1 VKNNI
6 TKFSVYEAPLVE
18 KKVVFTFGRFN
29 PPTTGHEKLIDKV
42 KSVAGSD
49 DYRIYPSQS
58 QNQKKDPLPYSKKIA
73 YMRKMFPKHKRSIAV
88 DKNPKTA
95 IDVATSL
102 YNSGY
107 RDVTMVVGSDRVK
120 EFETLL
126 KKYNGVKA
134 RHGMYK
140 FDNIKVVSAGD
151 RDPDAEGVS
160 GMSASKMRQAATD
173 GNMNAFMDGLPKGF
187 RDGKQLYRD
196 VRKNMGIREEKDM
209 GTMSD
214 YESKRD
220 AYLTG
225 KIWNIG
231 DIIEAKDMTGPIVQR
246 GTNYV
251 SMEVNNKIHRVWL
264 HDIEEGSSAFAPSV
278 FNKDLGRVA
287 KDQDKTYNK
296 MSSRDKKKVLQL
308 IKRKKMGVGFALRQ
322 VQKEYAHGGRAQG
335 YGLYRPQADL
345 NLRASKL
352 DKTRQDKD
360 VKDEPGTQPAKYY
373 SGVKKKTKDDRAAHF
388 RKGAKMDD
396 DNPAA
401 YAPAPGDAGAKT
413 KPSKHTKKYKKMFG
427 EDMPISLDSLL
438 NEKIEGLVKKA
449 EKSGIPYGILKQV
462 YNRGMAAWRTGHRPG
477 TTPQQWAFARVNS
490 FVTKSKGTWGGAD
503 KDLAAKA
510 RGAKK
515 EAIEYPSD
523 RLTQRYKK
531 DTPGQSV
538 KDESLWANIHKKRQ
552 RIKQGSGEKMRKKGE
567 KGAPTPAQMQRAK
580 AASEE
585 TIQSWYES
593 TETRASYQLRYND
606 DWWWKL
612 NETHDLMLE
621 KIGASCCD
629 DCLEEKVK
637 IKKVG
642 KEVGFDYKGQFITD
656 PTMDP
661 SGRFEVNPRKYYKLT
676 SRDMKNFKMVEQITP
691 WAVFKEQ
698 NFYGE
703 IEEAAE
709 YQGRKV
715 TLNKPMKGDVKKSKV
730 YVKNDKGNVVKV
742 EFGDPNMEIKRDDPA
757 RRKSF
762 RARHNCDNPGPKYKA
777 RYWSCKFWEKG
788 RTVTSLKKG

>member
-1 VKNNI
+1 MKKEI
-6 TKFSVYEAPLVE
+6 KKFSLFEVPLVE

-58 QNQKKDPLPYSKKIA
+58 QNQNKDPLPYAKKIA

-102 YNSGY
+102 HNAGY
-107 RDVTMVVGSDRVK
+107 KDVTMVVGSDRVK

-160 GMSASKMRQAATD
+160 GMSASKMRKAASD
-173 GNMNAFMDGLPKGF
+173 GNMDEFMKGLPRGF
-187 RDGKQLYRD
+187 KDGKSLYRD

-209 GTMSD
+209 GVMND

-220 AYLTG
+220 AYLIG
-225 KIWNIG
+225 KIWKIG
-231 DIIEAKDMTGPIVQR
+231 DIIEAKDMRGPIVQR

-264 HDIEEGSSAFAPSV
+264 HDI
-278 FNKDLGRVA
+278 
-287 KDQDKTYNK
+287 
-296 MSSRDKKKVLQL
+296 
-308 IKRKKMGVGFALRQ
+308 
-322 VQKEYAHGGRAQG
+322 KEYAHGGRAQG
-335 YGLYRPQADL
+335 YGLYRPTADL

-352 DKTRQDKD
+352 DRVKQDKD

-401 YAPAPGDAGAKT
+401 YKPAPGDKGAKT
-413 KPSKHTKKYKKMFG
+413 KPSKHTQKYKKMFG
-427 EDMPISLDSLL
+427 EDMPKTLDQVL

-449 EKSGIPYGILKQV
+449 DKSGIAYSILKQV

-477 TTPQQWAFARVNS
+477 TTPQQWAMARVNS

-510 RGAKK
+510 RGSKK
-515 EAIEYPSD
+515 EAMEYPSD
-523 RLTQRYKK
+523 ELTKKYKK
-531 DTPGQSV
+531 DTPGQ
-538 KDESLWANIHKKRQ
+538 DESLWANIHKKRQ
-552 RIKQGSGEKMRKKGE
+552 RIKQGSGERMRKKGE

-580 AASEE
+580 NASEE
-585 TIQSWYES
+585 TVQQWFES
-593 TETRASYQLRYND
+593 TETRGSYQYKYGE

-621 KIGASCCD
+621 KIGVCCE
-629 DCLEEKVK
+629 DCKED
-637 IKKVG
+637 KK
-642 KEVGFDYKGQFITD
+642 
-656 PTMDP
+656 PM
-661 SGRFEVNPRKYYKLT
+661 T
-676 SRDMKNFKMVEQITP
+676 SWK
-691 WAVFKEQ
+691 VFKEQ
-698 NFYGE
+698 NFWGE

-762 RARHNCDNPGPKYKA
+762 RARHNCDNPGPKFKA

-788 RTVTSLKKG
+788 KTVTSLKKG

>member
-1 VKNNI
+1 MKNQI
-6 TKFSVYEAPLVE
+6 KKFSLFEVPLVE

-49 DYRIYPSQS
+49 EYRIYPSQS
-58 QNQKKDPLPYSKKIA
+58 QNQNKDPLPYAKKVA

-88 DKNPKTA
+88 DKNPRTA
-95 IDVATSL
+95 IDIATTL
-102 YNSGY
+102 YNQGY

-151 RDPDAEGVS
+151 RDPDAEGVT
-160 GMSASKMRQAATD
+160 GMSASKMRKAASD
-173 GNMNAFMDGLPKGF
+173 GNMDDFMKGLPRGF
-187 RDGKQLYRD
+187 KDGKSLYRD
-196 VRKNMGIREEKDM
+196 IRKNMGIREEKDM
-209 GTMSD
+209 GVMND

-231 DIIEAKDMTGPIVQR
+231 DIIEAKEMVGKIVQR

-251 SMEVNNKIHRVWL
+251 SMDVDNKIHRVWL
-264 HDIEEGSSAFAPSV
+264 HDI
-278 FNKDLGRVA
+278 
-287 KDQDKTYNK
+287 
-296 MSSRDKKKVLQL
+296 
-308 IKRKKMGVGFALRQ
+308 
-322 VQKEYAHGGRAQG
+322 KEYAHGGRAQG
-335 YGLYRPQADL
+335 YGLYNPTADL

-352 DKTRQDKD
+352 DKVKQDKD

-401 YAPAPGDAGAKT
+401 YKPAPGDAGAKT
-413 KPSKHTKKYKKMFG
+413 KPSKHTQKYKKMFG
-427 EDMPISLDSLL
+427 ENMPKTLNQVLD
-438 NEKIEGLVKKA
+438 EKIAGLVKKA
-449 EKSGIPYGILKQV
+449 DKSGIAYSILKQV

-477 TTPQQWAFARVNS
+477 TTPQQWAMDRVNS

-510 RGAKK
+510 RGSKK
-515 EAIEYPSD
+515 EALEHPHETDKQY
-523 RLTQRYKK
+523 RK
-531 DTPGQSV
+531 DTPGQE
-538 KDESLWANIHKKRQ
+538 ESLWANIHKKRQ
-552 RIKQGSGEKMRKKGE
+552 RIKQGSGERMRKKGE

-580 AASEE
+580 NASEE
-585 TIQSWYES
+585 TIQAWFES
-593 TETRASYQLRYND
+593 TETRGSYQYKYGE

-676 SRDMKNFKMVEQITP
+676 SRDMKNFKMVEQITS
-691 WAVFKEQ
+691 WKVFKEQ
-698 NFYGE
+698 NFWGE

-715 TLNKPMKGDVKKSKV
+715 TLNKPTKGDVKKSKV

-788 RTVTSLKKG
+788 KTVTSLKKG

>member
-1 VKNNI
+1 VKKEI
-6 TKFSVYEAPLVE
+6 KKFSLFEVPLVE

-58 QNQKKDPLPYSKKIA
+58 QNQNKDPLPYAKKIA

-102 YNSGY
+102 HNAGY
-107 RDVTMVVGSDRVK
+107 KDVTMVVGSDRVK

-160 GMSASKMRQAATD
+160 GMSASKMRKAASD
-173 GNMNAFMDGLPKGF
+173 GNMDEFMKGLPRGF
-187 RDGKQLYRD
+187 KDGKSLYRD

-209 GTMSD
+209 GVMND

-220 AYLTG
+220 AYLIG
-225 KIWNIG
+225 KIWKIG
-231 DIIEAKDMTGPIVQR
+231 DIIEAKDMRGPIVQR

-264 HDIEEGSSAFAPSV
+264 HDI
-278 FNKDLGRVA
+278 
-287 KDQDKTYNK
+287 
-296 MSSRDKKKVLQL
+296 
-308 IKRKKMGVGFALRQ
+308 
-322 VQKEYAHGGRAQG
+322 KEYAHGGRAQG
-335 YGLYRPQADL
+335 YGLYRPTADL

-352 DKTRQDKD
+352 DRVKQDKD

-401 YAPAPGDAGAKT
+401 YKPAPGDKGAKT
-413 KPSKHTKKYKKMFG
+413 KPSKHTQKYKKMFG
-427 EDMPISLDSLL
+427 ENMPKTLNQVLD
-438 NEKIEGLVKKA
+438 EKIAGLVKKA
-449 EKSGIPYGILKQV
+449 DKSGIAYSILKQV

-477 TTPQQWAFARVNS
+477 TTPQQWAMARVNS

-510 RGAKK
+510 RGSKK
-515 EAIEYPSD
+515 EAMEYPSD
-523 RLTQRYKK
+523 ELTKKYKK
-531 DTPGQSV
+531 DTPGQ
-538 KDESLWANIHKKRQ
+538 DESLWANIHKKRQ
-552 RIKQGSGEKMRKKGE
+552 RIKQGSGERMRKKGE

-580 AASEE
+580 NASEE
-585 TIQSWYES
+585 TVQQWFES
-593 TETRASYQLRYND
+593 TETRGSYQYKYGE

-621 KIGASCCD
+621 KIGVCCE
-629 DCLEEKVK
+629 DCKED
-637 IKKVG
+637 KK
-642 KEVGFDYKGQFITD
+642 
-656 PTMDP
+656 PM
-661 SGRFEVNPRKYYKLT
+661 T
-676 SRDMKNFKMVEQITP
+676 SWK
-691 WAVFKEQ
+691 VFKEQ
-698 NFYGE
+698 NFWGE

>member
-1 VKNNI
+1 MKKEI
-6 TKFSVYEAPLVE
+6 KKFSLFEVPLVE

-58 QNQKKDPLPYSKKIA
+58 QNQNKDPLPYAKKIA

-102 YNSGY
+102 HNAGY
-107 RDVTMVVGSDRVK
+107 KDVTMVVGSDRVK

-160 GMSASKMRQAATD
+160 GMSASKMRKAASD
-173 GNMNAFMDGLPKGF
+173 GNMDEFMKGLPRGF
-187 RDGKQLYRD
+187 KDGKSLYRD

-209 GTMSD
+209 GVMND

-220 AYLTG
+220 AYLIG
-225 KIWNIG
+225 KIWKIG
-231 DIIEAKDMTGPIVQR
+231 DIIEAKDMRGPIVQR

-264 HDIEEGSSAFAPSV
+264 HDI
-278 FNKDLGRVA
+278 
-287 KDQDKTYNK
+287 
-296 MSSRDKKKVLQL
+296 
-308 IKRKKMGVGFALRQ
+308 
-322 VQKEYAHGGRAQG
+322 KEYAHGGRAQG
-335 YGLYRPQADL
+335 YGLYRPTADL

-352 DKTRQDKD
+352 DRVKQDKD

-401 YAPAPGDAGAKT
+401 YKPAPGDKGAKT
-413 KPSKHTKKYKKMFG
+413 KPSKHTQKYKKMFG
-427 EDMPISLDSLL
+427 ENMPKTLNQVLD
-438 NEKIEGLVKKA
+438 EKIAGLVKKA
-449 EKSGIPYGILKQV
+449 DKSGIAYSILKQV

-477 TTPQQWAFARVNS
+477 TTPQQWAMARVNS

-510 RGAKK
+510 RGSKK
-515 EAIEYPSD
+515 EAMEYPSD
-523 RLTQRYKK
+523 ELTKKYKK
-531 DTPGQSV
+531 DTPGQ
-538 KDESLWANIHKKRQ
+538 DESLWANIHKKRQ
-552 RIKQGSGEKMRKKGE
+552 RIKQGSGEKMRKKGD

-580 AASEE
+580 NASEE
-585 TIQSWYES
+585 TVQQWFES
-593 TETRASYQLRYND
+593 TETRGSYQYKYGE

-621 KIGASCCD
+621 KIGVCCE
-629 DCLEEKVK
+629 DCKED
-637 IKKVG
+637 KK
-642 KEVGFDYKGQFITD
+642 
-656 PTMDP
+656 PM
-661 SGRFEVNPRKYYKLT
+661 T
-676 SRDMKNFKMVEQITP
+676 SWK
-691 WAVFKEQ
+691 VFKEQ
-698 NFYGE
+698 NFWGE

-762 RARHNCDNPGPKYKA
+762 RARHNCDNPGPKFKA

-788 RTVTSLKKG
+788 KTVTSLKKG

>member
-1 VKNNI
+1 MKNQI
-6 TKFSVYEAPLVE
+6 KKFSIFEAPLVE

-58 QNQKKDPLPYSKKIA
+58 QNQNKDPLPYAKKIA

-88 DKNPKTA
+88 DRNPKTA

-102 YNSGY
+102 YNAGY
-107 RDVTMVVGSDRVK
+107 KDVTMVVGSDRVK

-140 FDNIKVVSAGD
+140 FDNINVVSAGD

-160 GMSASKMRQAATD
+160 GMSASKMRKAATD
-173 GNMNAFMDGLPKGF
+173 SDMDSFLKGLPKGF
-187 RDGKQLYRD
+187 RDGKSLYRD
-196 VRKNMGIREEKDM
+196 VRKNMGIREEKDA
-209 GTMSD
+209 SELD
-214 YESKRD
+214 NYEAKRD

-231 DIIEAKDMTGPIVQR
+231 DIIEAKDMKGPIVQR

-251 SMEVNNKIHRVWL
+251 SMEVDNKIHRVWL
-264 HDIEEGSSAFAPSV
+264 HDI
-278 FNKDLGRVA
+278 
-287 KDQDKTYNK
+287 
-296 MSSRDKKKVLQL
+296 
-308 IKRKKMGVGFALRQ
+308 
-322 VQKEYAHGGRAQG
+322 KEYAHGGRTQG
-335 YGLYRPQADL
+335 YGMYQPQADL
-345 NLRASKL
+345 NASK
-352 DKTRQDKD
+352 KVKQDRD

-373 SGVKKKTKDDRAAHF
+373 KGVSKKSKDDRAAHF

-396 DNPAA
+396 NNPAA
-401 YAPAPGDAGAKT
+401 YAPAPGDAKGKT
-413 KPSKHTKKYKKMFG
+413 KPSKFTQKYKKMFG
-427 EDMPISLDSLL
+427 EQMPKTLDQVL

-449 EKSGIPYGILKQV
+449 DKSGIAYSILKQV

-531 DTPGQSV
+531 DTPGQDV

-552 RIKQGSGEKMRKKGE
+552 RIKQGSGEKMRKKGD
-567 KGAPTPAQMQRAK
+567 KGAPTPTQLQRAK
-580 AASEE
+580 NASEE
-585 TIQSWYES
+585 TVQAWFES
-593 TETRASYQLRYND
+593 TETRGSYEYKYGE

-612 NETHDLMLE
+612 NETHDAMLE
-621 KIGASCCD
+621 KIGVCCE
-629 DCLEEKVK
+629 DCKEDKKPMVQWNEFKNLNEFGEVEE
-637 IKKVG
+637 
-642 KEVGFDYKGQFITD
+642 D
-656 PTMDP
+656 
-661 SGRFEVNPRKYYKLT
+661 
-676 SRDMKNFKMVEQITP
+676 
-691 WAVFKEQ
+691 
-698 NFYGE
+698 
-703 IEEAAE
+703 AE

-715 TLNKPMKGDVKKSKV
+715 KLNNPMKGDVKKTKV

-742 EFGDPNMEIKRDDPA
+742 EFGDPNMSIKRDDPA

-762 RARHNCDNPGPKYKA
+762 RARHNCDNPGPKWKA
-777 RYWSCKFWEKG
+777 RYWSCKFWSGKSVSDLMKG
-788 RTVTSLKKG
+788 

>member
-1 VKNNI
+1 MKKEI
-6 TKFSVYEAPLVE
+6 KKFSLFEVPLVE

-58 QNQKKDPLPYSKKIA
+58 QNQNKDPLPYAKKIA

-102 YNSGY
+102 HNAGY
-107 RDVTMVVGSDRVK
+107 KDVTMVVGSDRVK

-160 GMSASKMRQAATD
+160 GMSASKMRKAASD
-173 GNMNAFMDGLPKGF
+173 GNMDEFMKGLPRGF
-187 RDGKQLYRD
+187 KDGKSLYRD

-209 GTMSD
+209 GVMND

-220 AYLTG
+220 AYLIG
-225 KIWNIG
+225 KIWKIG
-231 DIIEAKDMTGPIVQR
+231 DIIEAKDMRGPIVQR

-264 HDIEEGSSAFAPSV
+264 HDI
-278 FNKDLGRVA
+278 
-287 KDQDKTYNK
+287 
-296 MSSRDKKKVLQL
+296 
-308 IKRKKMGVGFALRQ
+308 
-322 VQKEYAHGGRAQG
+322 KEYAHGGRAQG
-335 YGLYRPQADL
+335 YGLYRPTADL

-352 DKTRQDKD
+352 DRVKQDKD

-401 YAPAPGDAGAKT
+401 YKPAPGDKGAKT
-413 KPSKHTKKYKKMFG
+413 KPSKHTQKYKKMFG
-427 EDMPISLDSLL
+427 EDMPKTLNQVLD
-438 NEKIEGLVKKA
+438 EKIAGLVKKA
-449 EKSGIPYGILKQV
+449 DKSGIAYSILKQV

-477 TTPQQWAFARVNS
+477 TTPQQWAMARVNS

-510 RGAKK
+510 RGSKK
-515 EAIEYPSD
+515 EAMEYPSD
-523 RLTQRYKK
+523 ELTKKYKK
-531 DTPGQSV
+531 DTPGQ
-538 KDESLWANIHKKRQ
+538 DESLWANIHKKRQ
-552 RIKQGSGEKMRKKGE
+552 RIKQGSGEKMRKKGD

-580 AASEE
+580 NASEE
-585 TIQSWYES
+585 TVQQWFES
-593 TETRASYQLRYND
+593 TETRGSYQYKYGE

-621 KIGASCCD
+621 KIGVCCE
-629 DCLEEKVK
+629 DCKED
-637 IKKVG
+637 KK
-642 KEVGFDYKGQFITD
+642 
-656 PTMDP
+656 PM
-661 SGRFEVNPRKYYKLT
+661 T
-676 SRDMKNFKMVEQITP
+676 SWK
-691 WAVFKEQ
+691 VFKEQ
-698 NFYGE
+698 NFWGE

>member
-1 VKNNI
+1 VKKEI
-6 TKFSVYEAPLVE
+6 KKFSLFEVPLVE

-58 QNQKKDPLPYSKKIA
+58 QNQNKDPLPYAKKIA

-102 YNSGY
+102 HNAGY
-107 RDVTMVVGSDRVK
+107 KDVTMVVGSDRVK

-160 GMSASKMRQAATD
+160 GMSASKMRKAASD
-173 GNMNAFMDGLPKGF
+173 GNMDEFMKGLPRGF
-187 RDGKQLYRD
+187 KDGKSLYRD

-209 GTMSD
+209 GVMND

-220 AYLTG
+220 AYLIG
-225 KIWNIG
+225 KIWKIG
-231 DIIEAKDMTGPIVQR
+231 DIIEAKDMRGPIVQR

-264 HDIEEGSSAFAPSV
+264 HDI
-278 FNKDLGRVA
+278 
-287 KDQDKTYNK
+287 
-296 MSSRDKKKVLQL
+296 
-308 IKRKKMGVGFALRQ
+308 
-322 VQKEYAHGGRAQG
+322 KEYAHGGRAQG
-335 YGLYRPQADL
+335 YGLYRPTADL

-352 DKTRQDKD
+352 DRVKQDKD

-401 YAPAPGDAGAKT
+401 YKPAPGDKGAKT
-413 KPSKHTKKYKKMFG
+413 KPSKHTQKYKKMFG
-427 EDMPISLDSLL
+427 EDMPKTLNQVLD
-438 NEKIEGLVKKA
+438 EKIAGLVKKA
-449 EKSGIPYGILKQV
+449 DKSGIAYSILKQV

-477 TTPQQWAFARVNS
+477 TTPQQWAMARVNS

-510 RGAKK
+510 RGSKK
-515 EAIEYPSD
+515 EAMEYPSD
-523 RLTQRYKK
+523 ELTKKYKK
-531 DTPGQSV
+531 DTPGQ
-538 KDESLWANIHKKRQ
+538 DESLWANIHKKRQ
-552 RIKQGSGEKMRKKGE
+552 RIKQGSGEKMRKKGD

-580 AASEE
+580 NASEE
-585 TIQSWYES
+585 TVQQWFES
-593 TETRASYQLRYND
+593 TETRGSYQYKYGE

-621 KIGASCCD
+621 KIGVCCE
-629 DCLEEKVK
+629 DCKED
-637 IKKVG
+637 KK
-642 KEVGFDYKGQFITD
+642 
-656 PTMDP
+656 PM
-661 SGRFEVNPRKYYKLT
+661 T
-676 SRDMKNFKMVEQITP
+676 SWK
-691 WAVFKEQ
+691 VFKEQ
-698 NFYGE
+698 NFWGE

-762 RARHNCDNPGPKYKA
+762 RARHNCDNPGPKFKA

-788 RTVTSLKKG
+788 KTVTSLKKG

>member
-1 VKNNI
+1 MKKEI
-6 TKFSVYEAPLVE
+6 KKFSVFEAPLVE

-58 QNQKKDPLPYSKKIA
+58 QNQNKDPLPYAKKIA

-88 DKNPKTA
+88 DKNPRTA

-102 YNSGY
+102 YGQGY
-107 RDVTMVVGSDRVK
+107 KDVTMVVGSDRVK

-151 RDPDAEGVS
+151 RDPDAEGVT
-160 GMSASKMRQAATD
+160 GMSASKMRKAASD
-173 GNMNAFMDGLPKGF
+173 GNMDEFMKGLPRGF
-187 RDGKQLYRD
+187 RDGKSLYRD
-196 VRKNMGIREEKDM
+196 IRKNMGIREQKDM
-209 GTMSD
+209 GIMND

-225 KIWNIG
+225 KIWKIG
-231 DIIEAKDMTGPIVQR
+231 DIIEAKDMKGPIVQR

-251 SMEVNNKIHRVWL
+251 SMEVDNKIHRVWL
-264 HDIEEGSSAFAPSV
+264 HDINETVKDGKVDLMLKHQDGYNVLKQVNKEYDRGLLARV
-278 FNKDLGRVA
+278 NKDGSYDMAYWYNEFKPYPVEVEIDGKIVS
-287 KDQDKTYNK
+287 KDA
-296 MSSRDKKKVLQL
+296 KKVRMNFHPVDDDDEAGKGQDE
-308 IKRKKMGVGFALRQ
+308 GVMSF
-322 VQKEYAHGGRAQG
+322 KEYAHGGRTRG
-335 YGLYRPQADL
+335 YGMYQPQTDL

-352 DKTRQDKD
+352 DKVKQDKD

-373 SGVKKKTKDDRAAHF
+373 SGVKKKTKDNRAAHF

-401 YAPAPGDAGAKT
+401 YKPAPGDKGAKT
-413 KPSKHTKKYKKMFG
+413 KPSKHTQKYKKMFG
-427 EDMPISLDSLL
+427 ENMPKTLNQVLD
-438 NEKIEGLVKKA
+438 EKIAGLVKKA
-449 EKSGIPYGILKQV
+449 DKSGIAYSILKQV

-477 TTPQQWAFARVNS
+477 TTPQQWAMARVNS

-510 RGAKK
+510 RGSKK
-515 EAIEYPSD
+515 EAMEYPSD
-523 RLTQRYKK
+523 ELTKKYKK
-531 DTPGQSV
+531 DTPGQ
-538 KDESLWANIHKKRQ
+538 DESLWANIHKKRQ
-552 RIKQGSGEKMRKKGE
+552 RIKQGSGEKMRKKGD

-580 AASEE
+580 NASEE
-585 TIQSWYES
+585 TVQQWFES
-593 TETRASYQLRYND
+593 TETRGSYQYKYGE

-621 KIGASCCD
+621 KIGVCCE
-629 DCLEEKVK
+629 DCKED
-637 IKKVG
+637 KK
-642 KEVGFDYKGQFITD
+642 
-656 PTMDP
+656 PM
-661 SGRFEVNPRKYYKLT
+661 T
-676 SRDMKNFKMVEQITP
+676 SWK
-691 WAVFKEQ
+691 VFKEQ
-698 NFYGE
+698 NFWGE

-762 RARHNCDNPGPKYKA
+762 RARHNCDNPGPKFKA

-788 RTVTSLKKG
+788 KTVTSLKKG

>member
-1 VKNNI
+1 MKKEI
-6 TKFSVYEAPLVE
+6 KKFSLFEVPLVE

-58 QNQKKDPLPYSKKIA
+58 QNQNKDPLPYAKKIA

-102 YNSGY
+102 HNAGY
-107 RDVTMVVGSDRVK
+107 KDVTMVVGSDRVK

-160 GMSASKMRQAATD
+160 GMSASKMRKAASD
-173 GNMNAFMDGLPKGF
+173 GNMDEFMKGLPRGF
-187 RDGKQLYRD
+187 KDGKSLYRD

-209 GTMSD
+209 GVMND

-220 AYLTG
+220 AYLIG
-225 KIWNIG
+225 KIWKIG
-231 DIIEAKDMTGPIVQR
+231 DIIEAKDMRGPIVQR

-264 HDIEEGSSAFAPSV
+264 HDI
-278 FNKDLGRVA
+278 
-287 KDQDKTYNK
+287 
-296 MSSRDKKKVLQL
+296 
-308 IKRKKMGVGFALRQ
+308 
-322 VQKEYAHGGRAQG
+322 KEYAHGGRAQG
-335 YGLYRPQADL
+335 YGLYRPTADL

-352 DKTRQDKD
+352 DRVKQDKD

-401 YAPAPGDAGAKT
+401 YKPAPGDKGAKT
-413 KPSKHTKKYKKMFG
+413 KPSKHTQKYKKMFG
-427 EDMPISLDSLL
+427 EDMPKTLNQVLD
-438 NEKIEGLVKKA
+438 EKIAGLVKKA
-449 EKSGIPYGILKQV
+449 DKSGIAYSILKQV

-477 TTPQQWAFARVNS
+477 TTPQQWAMARVNS

-510 RGAKK
+510 RGSKK
-515 EAIEYPSD
+515 EAMEYPSD
-523 RLTQRYKK
+523 ELTKKYKK
-531 DTPGQSV
+531 DTPGQ
-538 KDESLWANIHKKRQ
+538 DESLWANIHKKRQ
-552 RIKQGSGEKMRKKGE
+552 RIKQGSGEKMRKKGD

-580 AASEE
+580 NASEE
-585 TIQSWYES
+585 TVQQWFES
-593 TETRASYQLRYND
+593 TETRGSYQYKYGE

-621 KIGASCCD
+621 KIGVCCE
-629 DCLEEKVK
+629 DCKED
-637 IKKVG
+637 KK
-642 KEVGFDYKGQFITD
+642 
-656 PTMDP
+656 PM
-661 SGRFEVNPRKYYKLT
+661 T
-676 SRDMKNFKMVEQITP
+676 SWK
-691 WAVFKEQ
+691 VFKEQ
-698 NFYGE
+698 NFWGE

-762 RARHNCDNPGPKYKA
+762 RARHNCDNPGPKFKA

-788 RTVTSLKKG
+788 KTVTSLKKG

>member
-1 VKNNI
+1 MKKEI
-6 TKFSVYEAPLVE
+6 KKFSLFEVPLVE

-58 QNQKKDPLPYSKKIA
+58 QNQNKDPLPYAKKIA

-102 YNSGY
+102 HNAGY
-107 RDVTMVVGSDRVK
+107 KDVTMVVGSDRVK

-160 GMSASKMRQAATD
+160 GMSASKMRKAASD
-173 GNMNAFMDGLPKGF
+173 GNMDEFMKGLPRGF
-187 RDGKQLYRD
+187 KDGKSLYRD

-209 GTMSD
+209 GVMND

-220 AYLTG
+220 AYLIG
-225 KIWNIG
+225 KIWKIG
-231 DIIEAKDMTGPIVQR
+231 DIIEAKDMRGPIVQR

-264 HDIEEGSSAFAPSV
+264 HDI
-278 FNKDLGRVA
+278 
-287 KDQDKTYNK
+287 
-296 MSSRDKKKVLQL
+296 
-308 IKRKKMGVGFALRQ
+308 
-322 VQKEYAHGGRAQG
+322 KEYAHGGRAQG
-335 YGLYRPQADL
+335 YGLYRPTADL

-352 DKTRQDKD
+352 DRVKQDKD

-401 YAPAPGDAGAKT
+401 YKPAPGDAGAKT
-413 KPSKHTKKYKKMFG
+413 KPSKHTQKYKKMFG
-427 EDMPISLDSLL
+427 ENMPKTLDQVLD
-438 NEKIEGLVKKA
+438 EKIAGLVKKA
-449 EKSGIPYGILKQV
+449 DKSGIAYSILKQV

-477 TTPQQWAFARVNS
+477 TTPQQWAMARVNS

-510 RGAKK
+510 RGSKK
-515 EAIEYPSD
+515 EALEHPHETDKQY
-523 RLTQRYKK
+523 RK
-531 DTPGQSV
+531 DTPGQ
-538 KDESLWANIHKKRQ
+538 KESLWANIHKKRQ
-552 RIKQGSGEKMRKKGE
+552 RIKQGSGERMRKKGE

-580 AASEE
+580 NASEE
-585 TIQSWYES
+585 TVQQWFES
-593 TETRASYQLRYND
+593 TETRGSYQYKYGE

-621 KIGASCCD
+621 KIGVCCE
-629 DCLEEKVK
+629 DCKED
-637 IKKVG
+637 KK
-642 KEVGFDYKGQFITD
+642 
-656 PTMDP
+656 PM
-661 SGRFEVNPRKYYKLT
+661 T
-676 SRDMKNFKMVEQITP
+676 SWK
-691 WAVFKEQ
+691 VFKEQ
-698 NFYGE
+698 NFWGE

-762 RARHNCDNPGPKYKA
+762 RARHNCDNPGPKFKA

-788 RTVTSLKKG
+788 KTVTSLKKG

>member
-1 VKNNI
+1 MKNNI
-6 TKFSVYEAPLVE
+6 TKFSVYEAAPLAE

-58 QNQKKDPLPYSKKIA
+58 QNQKKDPLPYAKKLA

-102 YNSGY
+102 YNAGY

-160 GMSASKMRQAATD
+160 GMSASKMRQAASD
-173 GNMNAFMDGLPKGF
+173 GNVNAFLDGVPKGF

-196 VRKNMGIREEKDM
+196 VRKNMGIREEKDISELD
-209 GTMSD
+209 TYD
-214 YESKRD
+214 ARRD

-251 SMEVNNKIHRVWL
+251 SMEVDNKIHRVWL
-264 HDIEEGSSAFAPSV
+264 HDI
-278 FNKDLGRVA
+278 N
-287 KDQDKTYNK
+287 
-296 MSSRDKKKVLQL
+296 
-308 IKRKKMGVGFALRQ
+308 
-322 VQKEYAHGGRAQG
+322 EYAHGGRAQG

-345 NLRASKL
+345 NLRAGVSAFNPTVNDRDLGVVSKDQALRYKKLSSKDKRIVKDLVSRKVGVEKALRHIRNKEIIKYYNMLDKLKKENKL
-352 DKTRQDKD
+352 DRVKQDKD
-360 VKDEPGTQPAKYY
+360 VKDDPGTQPAKYY
-373 SGVKKKTKDDRAAHF
+373 SGVKKKTKDARAAHF

-401 YAPAPGDAGAKT
+401 YKPAPGDAKGKT
-413 KPSKHTKKYKKMFG
+413 IPSKHTRKYKKMFG
-427 EDMPISLDSLL
+427 ENMPISFDSVL

-449 EKSGIPYGILKQV
+449 DKSGIPYSILKQV

-531 DTPGQSV
+531 DTPGQDV

-580 AASEE
+580 NASEE
-585 TIQSWYES
+585 TIQSWFES
-593 TETRASYQLRYND
+593 TETRASYQLKYNN

-629 DCLEEKVK
+629 DC
-637 IKKVG
+637 
-642 KEVGFDYKGQFITD
+642 KEDKQS
-656 PTMDP
+656 M
-661 SGRFEVNPRKYYKLT
+661 
-676 SRDMKNFKMVEQITP
+676 TP
-691 WAVFKEQ
+691 WATFKEQ

>member
-1 VKNNI
+1 MKKEI
-6 TKFSVYEAPLVE
+6 KKFSLFEVPLVE

-58 QNQKKDPLPYSKKIA
+58 QNQNKDPLPYAKKIA

-102 YNSGY
+102 HNAGY
-107 RDVTMVVGSDRVK
+107 KDVTMVVGSDRVK

-160 GMSASKMRQAATD
+160 GMSASKMRKAASD
-173 GNMNAFMDGLPKGF
+173 GNMDEFMKGLPRGF
-187 RDGKQLYRD
+187 KDGKSLYRD

-209 GTMSD
+209 GVMND

-220 AYLTG
+220 AYLIG
-225 KIWNIG
+225 KIWKIG
-231 DIIEAKDMTGPIVQR
+231 DIIEAKDMRGPIVQR

-264 HDIEEGSSAFAPSV
+264 HDI
-278 FNKDLGRVA
+278 
-287 KDQDKTYNK
+287 
-296 MSSRDKKKVLQL
+296 
-308 IKRKKMGVGFALRQ
+308 
-322 VQKEYAHGGRAQG
+322 KEYAHGGRAQG
-335 YGLYRPQADL
+335 YGLYRPTADL

-352 DKTRQDKD
+352 DRVKQDKD

-401 YAPAPGDAGAKT
+401 YKPAPGDKGAKT
-413 KPSKHTKKYKKMFG
+413 KPSKHTQKYKKMFG
-427 EDMPISLDSLL
+427 EDMPKTLNQVLD
-438 NEKIEGLVKKA
+438 EKIAGLVKKA
-449 EKSGIPYGILKQV
+449 DKSGIAYSILKQV

-477 TTPQQWAFARVNS
+477 TTPQQWAMARVNS

-510 RGAKK
+510 RGSKK
-515 EAIEYPSD
+515 EAMEYPSD
-523 RLTQRYKK
+523 ELTKKYKK
-531 DTPGQSV
+531 DTPGQ
-538 KDESLWANIHKKRQ
+538 DESLWANIHKKRQ

-580 AASEE
+580 NASEE
-585 TIQSWYES
+585 TVQQWFES
-593 TETRASYQLRYND
+593 TETRGSYQYKYGE

-621 KIGASCCD
+621 KIGVCCE
-629 DCLEEKVK
+629 DCKED
-637 IKKVG
+637 KK
-642 KEVGFDYKGQFITD
+642 
-656 PTMDP
+656 PM
-661 SGRFEVNPRKYYKLT
+661 T
-676 SRDMKNFKMVEQITP
+676 SWK
-691 WAVFKEQ
+691 VFKEQ
-698 NFYGE
+698 NFWGE

-762 RARHNCDNPGPKYKA
+762 RARHNCDNPGPKFKA

>member
-1 VKNNI
+1 MKNQI
-6 TKFSVYEAPLVE
+6 KKFSIFEAPLVE

-58 QNQKKDPLPYSKKIA
+58 QNQNKDPLPYAKKIA

-88 DKNPKTA
+88 DRNPKTA

-102 YNSGY
+102 YNAGY
-107 RDVTMVVGSDRVK
+107 KDVTMVVGSDRVK

-140 FDNIKVVSAGD
+140 FDNINVVSAGD

-160 GMSASKMRQAATD
+160 GMSASKMRKAAAD
-173 GNMNAFMDGLPKGF
+173 SDMDSFLKGLPKGF
-187 RDGKQLYRD
+187 RDGKSLYRD
-196 VRKNMGIREEKDM
+196 VRKNMGIREEKDA
-209 GTMSD
+209 SELD
-214 YESKRD
+214 NYEAKRD

-231 DIIEAKDMTGPIVQR
+231 DIIEAKDMTGSIVQR

-251 SMEVNNKIHRVWL
+251 SMEVDNKIHRVWL
-264 HDIEEGSSAFAPSV
+264 HDIKEGSSAFAPSV

-322 VQKEYAHGGRAQG
+322 VQKEYAHGGRTQG
-335 YGLYRPQADL
+335 YGMYQPQADL
-345 NLRASKL
+345 NASK
-352 DKTRQDKD
+352 KVKQDRD

-373 SGVKKKTKDDRAAHF
+373 KGVSKKSKDDRAAHF

-396 DNPAA
+396 NNPAA
-401 YAPAPGDAGAKT
+401 YAPAPGDAKGKT
-413 KPSKHTKKYKKMFG
+413 KPSKFTKKYKKMFG
-427 EDMPISLDSLL
+427 ENMPKTLDQVL

-449 EKSGIPYGILKQV
+449 EKSGIAYSILKQV

-503 KDLAAKA
+503 IDLAAKA
-510 RGAKK
+510 RGSKK
-515 EAIEYPSD
+515 EALEHPHETDKQY
-523 RLTQRYKK
+523 RK
-531 DTPGQSV
+531 DTPGQE
-538 KDESLWANIHKKRQ
+538 ESLWANIHKKRQ
-552 RIKQGSGEKMRKKGE
+552 RIKQGSGEKMRKKGD
-567 KGAPTPAQMQRAK
+567 KGAPTPAQLQRAK
-580 AASEE
+580 NASEE
-585 TIQSWYES
+585 TVQAWFES
-593 TETRASYQLRYND
+593 TETRGSYEYKYGE

-612 NETHDLMLE
+612 NETHDAMLE
-621 KIGASCCD
+621 KIGVCCE
-629 DCLEEKVK
+629 DCKEDKKPIIQWNEFKNLNEFGEVEE
-637 IKKVG
+637 
-642 KEVGFDYKGQFITD
+642 D
-656 PTMDP
+656 
-661 SGRFEVNPRKYYKLT
+661 
-676 SRDMKNFKMVEQITP
+676 
-691 WAVFKEQ
+691 
-698 NFYGE
+698 
-703 IEEAAE
+703 AE

-715 TLNKPMKGDVKKSKV
+715 KLNNPMKGDVKKTKV

-742 EFGDPNMEIKRDDPA
+742 EFGDPNMSIKRDDPA

-777 RYWSCKFWEKG
+777 RYWSCKFWSGKSVSDLMKG
-788 RTVTSLKKG
+788 

>member
-1 VKNNI
+1 MKKEI
-6 TKFSVYEAPLVE
+6 KKFSLFEVPLVE

-58 QNQKKDPLPYSKKIA
+58 QNQNKDPLPYAKKIA

-102 YNSGY
+102 HNAGY
-107 RDVTMVVGSDRVK
+107 KDVTMVVGSDRVK

-160 GMSASKMRQAATD
+160 GMSASKMRKAASD
-173 GNMNAFMDGLPKGF
+173 GNMDEFMKGLPRGF
-187 RDGKQLYRD
+187 KDGKSLYRD

-209 GTMSD
+209 GVMND

-220 AYLTG
+220 AYLIG
-225 KIWNIG
+225 KIWKIG
-231 DIIEAKDMTGPIVQR
+231 DIIEAKDMRGPIVQR

-264 HDIEEGSSAFAPSV
+264 HDI
-278 FNKDLGRVA
+278 
-287 KDQDKTYNK
+287 
-296 MSSRDKKKVLQL
+296 
-308 IKRKKMGVGFALRQ
+308 
-322 VQKEYAHGGRAQG
+322 KEYAHGGRAQG
-335 YGLYRPQADL
+335 YGLYRPTADL

-352 DKTRQDKD
+352 DRVKQDKD

-401 YAPAPGDAGAKT
+401 YKPAPGDKGAKT
-413 KPSKHTKKYKKMFG
+413 KPSKHTQKYKKMFG
-427 EDMPISLDSLL
+427 EDMPKTLNQVLD
-438 NEKIEGLVKKA
+438 EKIAGLVKKA
-449 EKSGIPYGILKQV
+449 DKSGIAYSILKQV

-477 TTPQQWAFARVNS
+477 TTPQQWAMARVNS

-510 RGAKK
+510 RGSKK
-515 EAIEYPSD
+515 EAMEYPSD
-523 RLTQRYKK
+523 ELTKKYKK
-531 DTPGQSV
+531 DTPGQ
-538 KDESLWANIHKKRQ
+538 DESLWANIHKKRQ
-552 RIKQGSGEKMRKKGE
+552 RIKQGSGERMRKKGE

-580 AASEE
+580 NASEE
-585 TIQSWYES
+585 TVQQWFES
-593 TETRASYQLRYND
+593 TETRGSYQYKYGE

-621 KIGASCCD
+621 KIGVCCE
-629 DCLEEKVK
+629 DCKED
-637 IKKVG
+637 KK
-642 KEVGFDYKGQFITD
+642 
-656 PTMDP
+656 PM
-661 SGRFEVNPRKYYKLT
+661 T
-676 SRDMKNFKMVEQITP
+676 SWK
-691 WAVFKEQ
+691 VFKEQ
-698 NFYGE
+698 NFWGE

-762 RARHNCDNPGPKYKA
+762 RARHNCDNPGPKFKA
-777 RYWSCKFWEKG
+777 RYWSCKFWSGKSVSDLMKG
-788 RTVTSLKKG
+788 

>member
-1 VKNNI
+1 MKNQI
-6 TKFSVYEAPLVE
+6 KKFSLFEVPLVE

-49 DYRIYPSQS
+49 EYRIYPSQS
-58 QNQKKDPLPYSKKIA
+58 QNQNKDPLPYAKKVA

-88 DKNPKTA
+88 DKNPRTA
-95 IDVATSL
+95 IDIATTL
-102 YNSGY
+102 YNQGY

-151 RDPDAEGVS
+151 RDPDAEGVT
-160 GMSASKMRQAATD
+160 GMSASKMRKAASD
-173 GNMNAFMDGLPKGF
+173 GNMDDFMKGLPRGF
-187 RDGKQLYRD
+187 KDGKSLYRD
-196 VRKNMGIREEKDM
+196 IRKNMGIREEKDM
-209 GTMSD
+209 GVMND

-231 DIIEAKDMTGPIVQR
+231 DIIEAKEMVGKIVQR

-251 SMEVNNKIHRVWL
+251 SMDVDNKIHRVWL
-264 HDIEEGSSAFAPSV
+264 HDI
-278 FNKDLGRVA
+278 
-287 KDQDKTYNK
+287 
-296 MSSRDKKKVLQL
+296 
-308 IKRKKMGVGFALRQ
+308 
-322 VQKEYAHGGRAQG
+322 KEYAHGGRAQG
-335 YGLYRPQADL
+335 YGLYNPTADL

-352 DKTRQDKD
+352 DKVKQDKD

-401 YAPAPGDAGAKT
+401 YKPAPGDAGAKT
-413 KPSKHTKKYKKMFG
+413 KPSKHTQKYKKMFG
-427 EDMPISLDSLL
+427 EDMPKTLDQVL

-449 EKSGIPYGILKQV
+449 DKSGIAYSILKQV

-510 RGAKK
+510 RGSKK
-515 EAIEYPSD
+515 EALEHPHETDKQY
-523 RLTQRYKK
+523 RK
-531 DTPGQSV
+531 DTPGQE
-538 KDESLWANIHKKRQ
+538 ESLWANIHKKRQ
-552 RIKQGSGEKMRKKGE
+552 RIKQGSGERMRKKGE

-580 AASEE
+580 NASEE
-585 TIQSWYES
+585 TIQTWFES
-593 TETRASYQLRYND
+593 TETRGSYQYKYGE

-612 NETHDLMLE
+612 NETHDAMLE
-621 KIGASCCD
+621 KIGVCCE
-629 DCLEEKVK
+629 DC
-637 IKKVG
+637 
-642 KEVGFDYKGQFITD
+642 KEDKQHV
-656 PTMDP
+656 
-661 SGRFEVNPRKYYKLT
+661 T
-676 SRDMKNFKMVEQITP
+676 SWK
-691 WAVFKEQ
+691 VFKEQ
-698 NFYGE
+698 NFWGE

-715 TLNKPMKGDVKKSKV
+715 TLNKPTKGDVKKSKV

-788 RTVTSLKKG
+788 KTVTSLKKG

>member
-1 VKNNI
+1 MKKEI
-6 TKFSVYEAPLVE
+6 KKFSLFEVPLVE

-58 QNQKKDPLPYSKKIA
+58 QNQNKDPLPYAKKIA

-102 YNSGY
+102 HNAGY
-107 RDVTMVVGSDRVK
+107 KDVTMVVGSDRVK

-160 GMSASKMRQAATD
+160 GMSASKMRKAASD
-173 GNMNAFMDGLPKGF
+173 GNMDEFMKGLPRGF
-187 RDGKQLYRD
+187 KDGKSLYRD

-209 GTMSD
+209 GVMND

-220 AYLTG
+220 AYLIG
-225 KIWNIG
+225 KIWKIG
-231 DIIEAKDMTGPIVQR
+231 DIIEAKDMRGPIVQR

-264 HDIEEGSSAFAPSV
+264 HDI
-278 FNKDLGRVA
+278 
-287 KDQDKTYNK
+287 
-296 MSSRDKKKVLQL
+296 
-308 IKRKKMGVGFALRQ
+308 
-322 VQKEYAHGGRAQG
+322 KEYAHGGRAQG
-335 YGLYRPQADL
+335 YGLYRPTADL

-352 DKTRQDKD
+352 DRVKQDKD

-401 YAPAPGDAGAKT
+401 YKPAPGDKGAKT
-413 KPSKHTKKYKKMFG
+413 KPSKHTQKYKKMFG
-427 EDMPISLDSLL
+427 EDMPKTLNQVLD
-438 NEKIEGLVKKA
+438 EKIAGLVKKA
-449 EKSGIPYGILKQV
+449 DKSGIAYSILKQV

-477 TTPQQWAFARVNS
+477 TTPQQWAMARVNS

-510 RGAKK
+510 RGSKK
-515 EAIEYPSD
+515 EAMEYPSD
-523 RLTQRYKK
+523 ELTKKYKK
-531 DTPGQSV
+531 DTPGQ
-538 KDESLWANIHKKRQ
+538 DESLWANIHKKRQ
-552 RIKQGSGEKMRKKGE
+552 RIKQGSGERMRKKGE

-580 AASEE
+580 NASEE
-585 TIQSWYES
+585 TVQQWFES
-593 TETRASYQLRYND
+593 TETRGSYQYKYGE

-621 KIGASCCD
+621 KIGVCCE
-629 DCLEEKVK
+629 DCKED
-637 IKKVG
+637 KK
-642 KEVGFDYKGQFITD
+642 
-656 PTMDP
+656 PM
-661 SGRFEVNPRKYYKLT
+661 T
-676 SRDMKNFKMVEQITP
+676 SWK
-691 WAVFKEQ
+691 VFKEQ
-698 NFYGE
+698 NFWGE

-762 RARHNCDNPGPKYKA
+762 RARHNCDNPGPKFKA

-788 RTVTSLKKG
+788 KTVTSLKKG

>member
-1 VKNNI
+1 MKNQI
-6 TKFSVYEAPLVE
+6 KKFSLFEVPLVE

-49 DYRIYPSQS
+49 EYRIYPSQS
-58 QNQKKDPLPYSKKIA
+58 QNQNKDPLPYAKKVA

-88 DKNPKTA
+88 DKNPRTA
-95 IDVATSL
+95 IDIATTL
-102 YNSGY
+102 YNQGY

-151 RDPDAEGVS
+151 RDPDAEGVT
-160 GMSASKMRQAATD
+160 GMSASKMRKAASD
-173 GNMNAFMDGLPKGF
+173 GNMDDFMKGLPRGF
-187 RDGKQLYRD
+187 KDGKSLYRD
-196 VRKNMGIREEKDM
+196 IRKNMGIREEKDM
-209 GTMSD
+209 GVMND

-231 DIIEAKDMTGPIVQR
+231 DIIEAKEMVGKIVQR

-251 SMEVNNKIHRVWL
+251 SMDVDNKIHRVWL
-264 HDIEEGSSAFAPSV
+264 HDI
-278 FNKDLGRVA
+278 
-287 KDQDKTYNK
+287 
-296 MSSRDKKKVLQL
+296 
-308 IKRKKMGVGFALRQ
+308 
-322 VQKEYAHGGRAQG
+322 KEYAHGGRAQG
-335 YGLYRPQADL
+335 YGLYNPTADL

-352 DKTRQDKD
+352 DKVKQDKD

-401 YAPAPGDAGAKT
+401 YKPAPGDKGAKT
-413 KPSKHTKKYKKMFG
+413 KPSKHTQKYKKMFG
-427 EDMPISLDSLL
+427 ENMPKTLNQVLD
-438 NEKIEGLVKKA
+438 EKIAGLVKKA
-449 EKSGIPYGILKQV
+449 DKSGIAYSILKQV

-477 TTPQQWAFARVNS
+477 TTPQQWAMARVNS

-510 RGAKK
+510 RGSKK
-515 EAIEYPSD
+515 EALEHPHETDKQY
-523 RLTQRYKK
+523 RK
-531 DTPGQSV
+531 DTPGQE
-538 KDESLWANIHKKRQ
+538 ESLWANIHKKRQ
-552 RIKQGSGEKMRKKGE
+552 RIKQGSGERMRKKGE

-580 AASEE
+580 NASEE
-585 TIQSWYES
+585 TIQAWFES
-593 TETRASYQLRYND
+593 TETRGSYQYKYGE

-676 SRDMKNFKMVEQITP
+676 SRDMKNFKMVEQITS
-691 WAVFKEQ
+691 WKVFKEQ
-698 NFYGE
+698 NFWGE

-715 TLNKPMKGDVKKSKV
+715 TLNKPTKGDVKKSKV

>member
-1 VKNNI
+1 MKAPI
-6 TKFSVYEAPLVE
+6 KKFSLFEVPLVE

-58 QNQKKDPLPYSKKIA
+58 QNQNKDPLPYAKKVA

-88 DKNPKTA
+88 DKNPRTA
-95 IDVATSL
+95 IDIATTL
-102 YNSGY
+102 YNQGY

-151 RDPDAEGVS
+151 RDPDAEGVT
-160 GMSASKMRQAATD
+160 GMSASKMRKAASD
-173 GNMNAFMDGLPKGF
+173 GNMDDFMKGLPRGF
-187 RDGKQLYRD
+187 KDGKSLYRD
-196 VRKNMGIREEKDM
+196 IRKNMGIREEKDM
-209 GTMSD
+209 GVMND

-231 DIIEAKDMTGPIVQR
+231 DIIEAKEMVGKIVQR

-251 SMEVNNKIHRVWL
+251 SMDVDNKIHRVWL
-264 HDIEEGSSAFAPSV
+264 HDI
-278 FNKDLGRVA
+278 
-287 KDQDKTYNK
+287 
-296 MSSRDKKKVLQL
+296 
-308 IKRKKMGVGFALRQ
+308 
-322 VQKEYAHGGRAQG
+322 KEYAHGGRAQG
-335 YGLYRPQADL
+335 YGLYNPTADL

-352 DKTRQDKD
+352 DKVKQDKD

-396 DNPAA
+396 NNPAA
-401 YAPAPGDAGAKT
+401 YKPAPGDKGAKT
-413 KPSKHTKKYKKMFG
+413 KPSKHTQKYKKMFG
-427 EDMPISLDSLL
+427 ENMPKTL
-438 NEKIEGLVKKA
+438 NQVVDEKIAGLVKKA
-449 EKSGIPYGILKQV
+449 DKSGIAYSILKQV

-477 TTPQQWAFARVNS
+477 TTPQQWAMARVNS
-490 FVTKSKGTWGGAD
+490 FVTKSKVTWGGAD

-510 RGAKK
+510 RGSKK
-515 EAIEYPSD
+515 EALEHPHETDKQY
-523 RLTQRYKK
+523 RK
-531 DTPGQSV
+531 DTPGQE
-538 KDESLWANIHKKRQ
+538 ESLWANIHKKRQ
-552 RIKQGSGEKMRKKGE
+552 RIKQGSGERMRKKGE

-580 AASEE
+580 NASEE
-585 TIQSWYES
+585 TIQTWFES
-593 TETRASYQLRYND
+593 TETRGSYQYKYGE

-676 SRDMKNFKMVEQITP
+676 SRDMKNFKMVEQITS
-691 WAVFKEQ
+691 WKVFKEQ
-698 NFYGE
+698 NFWGE

-715 TLNKPMKGDVKKSKV
+715 TLNKPTKGDVKKSKV

>member
-1 VKNNI
+1 MKKEI
-6 TKFSVYEAPLVE
+6 KKFSLFEVPLVE

-58 QNQKKDPLPYSKKIA
+58 QNQNKDPLPYAKKIA

-102 YNSGY
+102 HNAGY
-107 RDVTMVVGSDRVK
+107 KDVTMVVGSDRVK

-160 GMSASKMRQAATD
+160 GMSASKMRKAASD
-173 GNMNAFMDGLPKGF
+173 GNMDEFMKGLPRGF
-187 RDGKQLYRD
+187 KDGKSLYRD

-209 GTMSD
+209 GVMND

-220 AYLTG
+220 AYLIG
-225 KIWNIG
+225 KIWKIG
-231 DIIEAKDMTGPIVQR
+231 DIIEAKDMRGPIVQR

-264 HDIEEGSSAFAPSV
+264 HDI
-278 FNKDLGRVA
+278 
-287 KDQDKTYNK
+287 
-296 MSSRDKKKVLQL
+296 
-308 IKRKKMGVGFALRQ
+308 
-322 VQKEYAHGGRAQG
+322 KEYAHGGRAQG
-335 YGLYRPQADL
+335 YGLYRPTADL

-352 DKTRQDKD
+352 DRVKQDKD

-401 YAPAPGDAGAKT
+401 YKPAPGDKGAKT
-413 KPSKHTKKYKKMFG
+413 KPSKHTQKYKKMFG
-427 EDMPISLDSLL
+427 EDMPKTLNQVLD
-438 NEKIEGLVKKA
+438 EKIAGLVKKA
-449 EKSGIPYGILKQV
+449 DKSGIAYSILKQV

-477 TTPQQWAFARVNS
+477 TTPQQWAMARVNS

-510 RGAKK
+510 RGSKK
-515 EAIEYPSD
+515 EAMEYPSD
-523 RLTQRYKK
+523 ELTKKYKK
-531 DTPGQSV
+531 DTPGQ
-538 KDESLWANIHKKRQ
+538 DESLWANIHKKRQ
-552 RIKQGSGEKMRKKGE
+552 RIKQGSGERMRKKGE

-580 AASEE
+580 NASEE
-585 TIQSWYES
+585 TVQQWFES
-593 TETRASYQLRYND
+593 TETRGSYQYKYGE

-621 KIGASCCD
+621 KIGVCCE
-629 DCLEEKVK
+629 DCKED
-637 IKKVG
+637 KK
-642 KEVGFDYKGQFITD
+642 
-656 PTMDP
+656 PM
-661 SGRFEVNPRKYYKLT
+661 T
-676 SRDMKNFKMVEQITP
+676 SWK
-691 WAVFKEQ
+691 VFKEQ
-698 NFYGE
+698 NFWGE